1 MKNGLILSCL
11 AAVVV
16 LGFLNVA
23 ATDPNKIN
31 SKGQEPEKHWVDS
44 VFNAM
49 TEDERLGQLFVA
61 RAHSNLGPD
70 HVAAVKR
77 IIKTYHVGGLCFFQG
92 SPARQID
99 LINEYQ
105 SLNRHVPL
113 MISMDA
119 EWGVGMRMPKTT
131 ISFPRQLSLGAI
143 QDNRLIYE
151 MGEEV
156 ARQLRLI
163 GTHVNFA
170 PVADINNNAKNPVI
184 NDRSFG
190 ENRYN
195 VTVKSYMYMKGMQDN
210 GVMASGKHFPGHG
223 DTDVDSHHDLPV
235 IPHGRARLDS
245 IEFYPFRALVQHG
258 IGSIMVAHLD
268 MPAIAE
274 EGRPTSLSRNTISDL
289 LRNDM
294 GYEGLVFTDALEMQ
308 AVTKH
313 FKPGEVEVEALLA
326 GNDILLLPTDMGASV
341 RAIQAAIE
349 SGRLTRE
356 SLDARVKKVL
366 AAKFRLGLTG
376 FEPLGKEKILE
387 RLNSENA
394 LALKRKLIANSLT
407 LVRGED
413 GIIPFFDMKAEGLA
427 TVAIGA
433 SSKNAFQRRIDS
445 YLPVDHYQAGK
456 TMGMAERQALI
467 TKLKSK
473 KSVIVSLHNLSKF
486 ASKDFGL
493 TQGLK
498 AFVNELNE
506 HTRVILTVFGSPYSL
521 KYFDNIANVLVAY
534 EDSDEVQDIAAQGMF
549 GAFVI
554 SGRLPVTASE
564 GSRVNMGISTRKA
577 YRLGYGLPAEAGLNA
592 DTLKQIDRL
601 VQKAIDSRAT
611 PGAVVLVAKDG
622 KIVYH
627 KAYGHHTYARRRK
640 VRESDLFDLAS
651 ITKIAASTTALMKL
665 KFEGRVE
672 LDDPLK
678 LYLPE
683 LDGTNKADIILRDLL
698 AHESGL
704 RSWIPFYKNTVV
716 GSRRRRRPSG
726 KFYQST
732 QSDEFSIPVANRLF
746 LKTSYQDSIWRQ
758 IDDSELPNLG
768 RYRYSD
774 LGFYY
779 VAKVVQNITGQSLD
793 QYVADQIY
801 RQLDLSRTTFN
812 PWQKF
817 AKTEIVPTEVDRYF
831 RKQTVHGYVHD
842 MGAAMLGGVSGHA
855 GLFST
860 ANELAV
866 IMQMILQG
874 GQYGGHNFFSNEVV
888 KEFTTRYEGSTR
900 RGLGF
905 DMYELSTRRDPNMAV
920 EASTRTF
927 GHLGF
932 TGTSAWVDPK
942 EKIVYIFLSNRTY
955 PSMHNYRLNKL
966 NTRFE
971 VQSIIYRAL
980 EQKSE
985 EDVL

>member
-1 MKNGLILSCL
+1 MKYGLILSCL
-11 AAVVV
+11 SAAVV
-16 LGFLNVA
+16 LGFMNVA
-23 ATDPNKIN
+23 ATGPNKITN
-31 SKGQEPEKHWVDS
+31 QEQEQHWVDS

-49 TEDERLGQLFVA
+49 SEDERLGQLFVA

-70 HVAAVKR
+70 HVNAVKR

-92 SPARQID
+92 TPARQIQ

-105 SLNRHVPL
+105 ALNNHVPM

-119 EWGVGMRMPKTT
+119 EWGLGMRMPKTT
-131 ISFPRQLSLGAI
+131 ISFPRQLALGAI

-151 MGEEV
+151 MGAEV
-156 ARQLRLI
+156 ARQLKLV
-163 GTHVNFA
+163 GAHVNFA
-170 PVADINNNAKNPVI
+170 PVADINNNAANPVI

-223 DTDVDSHHDLPV
+223 DTDVDSHYDLPV
-235 IPHGRARLDS
+235 INHDRGRLDS

-258 IGSIMVAHLD
+258 IGSIMVAHLN

-274 EGRPTSLSRNTISDL
+274 EGRPTSLSNNTISKI
-289 LRNDM
+289 LREDM

-308 AVTKH
+308 AVTKK

-326 GNDILLLPTDMGASV
+326 GNDILLLPIDIGASV
-341 RAIQAAIE
+341 RAIRAALD
-349 SGRLTRE
+349 SGRLTWE
-356 SLDARVKKVL
+356 SLNVRVKKVL
-366 AAKFRLGLTG
+366 TAKYRLGLTDFAPLKTEQILG
-376 FEPLGKEKILE
+376 QLNAEPAE
-387 RLNSENA
+387 
-394 LALKRKLIANSLT
+394 ALKRKLIANSLT

-413 GIIPFFDMKAEGLA
+413 GIIPFFDMKADQLA
-427 TVAIGA
+427 TVAVGA
-433 SSKNAFQRRIDS
+433 SGKNTFQKRIDS
-445 YLPVDHYQAGK
+445 YLPIDHHQTGK
-456 TMGMAERQALI
+456 TLGPAQRQALI
-467 TKLKSK
+467 EKLKSK
-473 KSVIVSLHNLSKF
+473 KSVIVSVHNMSKY

-506 HTRVILTVFGSPYSL
+506 HTRVILTLFGSPYSL
-521 KYFDNIANVLVAY
+521 KYFDDIANVLVAY
-534 EDSDEVQDIAAQGMF
+534 EDSEEVQDITAQGLF

-554 SGRLPVTASE
+554 SGRLPVTASAA
-564 GSRVNMGISTRKA
+564 SRANMGVSTRKA
-577 YRLGYGLPAEAGLNA
+577 YRLGYGLPAETGLNA
-592 DTLKQIDRL
+592 DTLREIDKL
-601 VQKAIDSRAT
+601 VQKAINSRAT

-627 KAYGHHTYARRRK
+627 KAFGHHTYARRRK
-640 VRESDLFDLAS
+640 VQESDLFDLAS
-651 ITKIAASTTALMKL
+651 ITKIAASTVALMKL
-665 KFEGRVE
+665 NHEGKVE
-672 LDDPLK
+672 LDDPLQ

-698 AHESGL
+698 AHEAGL

-716 GSRRRRRPSG
+716 GSRRRRRPSS

-732 QSDEFSIPVANRLF
+732 PSEEFSIPVADRLF
-746 LKTSYQDSIWRQ
+746 LNTGYRDSIWQQ
-758 IDDSELPNLG
+758 IHDSELPNLG
-768 RYRYSD
+768 QYRYSD

-779 VAKVVQNITGQSLD
+779 VAKLVESITGQTLD
-793 QYVADQIY
+793 QYVSDHLYQP
-801 RQLDLSRTTFN
+801 LDLSRTTFN
-812 PWQKF
+812 PWKKY
-817 AKTEIVPTEVDRYF
+817 AKEEIIPTEVDRYF
-831 RKQTVHGYVHD
+831 RKQPVHGYVHD

-874 GQYGGHNFFSNEVV
+874 GQYGGHSFFSNEVIQ
-888 KEFTTRYEGSTR
+888 EFTTRYAGSTR

-905 DMYELSTRRDPNMAV
+905 DMYELSTSKDPNMAV
-920 EASTRTF
+920 AASTRTF

-966 NTRFE
+966 NTRYE
-971 VQSIIYRAL
+971 IQSVIYRAL
-980 EQKSE
+980 EQKSV

>member
-1 MKNGLILSCL
+1 MKYGLIISCL
-11 AAVVV
+11 SAVVV
-16 LGFLNVA
+16 LGLMNVA
-23 ATDPNKIN
+23 ATGPNKIN
-31 SKGQEPEKHWVDS
+31 DEKQEQLWVDS
-44 VFNAM
+44 VFNSM
-49 TEDERLGQLFVA
+49 SEEERLGQLFVA
-61 RAHSNLGPD
+61 RAHSNLGAD
-70 HVAAVKR
+70 HINAVKR

-92 SPARQID
+92 TPKRQIE

-105 SLNRHVPL
+105 ALNKHIPM

-119 EWGVGMRMPKTT
+119 EWGIGMRMPQTT
-131 ISFPRQLSLGAI
+131 ISFPRQLTLGAI

-151 MGEEV
+151 MGAEV
-156 ARQLRLI
+156 ARQLKLI
-163 GTHVNFA
+163 GAHVNFA
-170 PVADINNNAKNPVI
+170 PVADINNNAGNPVI

-223 DTDVDSHHDLPV
+223 DTDVDSHYDLPV
-235 IPHGRARLDS
+235 IAHDRSRLDS

-274 EGRPTSLSRNTISDL
+274 EGRPTSLSKNTISKL
-289 LRNDM
+289 LREDM

-308 AVTKH
+308 GVIKD
-313 FKPGEVEVEALLA
+313 FKPGEAEVEALLA
-326 GNDILLLPTDMGASV
+326 GNDILLLPIDIGASV
-341 RAIQAAIE
+341 RAIRAALD
-349 SGRLTRE
+349 SGRLTWE
-356 SLDARVKKVL
+356 SLNARVKKILV
-366 AAKFRLGLTG
+366 AKYRLGLTH
-376 FEPLGKEKILE
+376 FTPLDKEQILD
-387 RLNSENA
+387 RLNSEKA
-394 LALKRKLIANSLT
+394 QALKRKLIANSLT

-413 GIIPFFDMKAEGLA
+413 GIVPFFDMKGDELA
-427 TVAIGA
+427 TVAIG
-433 SSKNAFQRRIDS
+433 SSAKNTFQQRIDS
-445 YLPVDHYQAGK
+445 YLPVDHYQVGK
-456 TMGMAERQALI
+456 SLGTAERNALI
-467 TKLKSK
+467 EKLKSK
-473 KSVIVSLHNLSKF
+473 KSVIVSLHNMSKY
-486 ASKDFGL
+486 ASRDFGL

-498 AFVNELNE
+498 AFINELNE

-521 KYFDNIANVLVAY
+521 KYFDGIANVLVAY
-534 EDSDEVQDIAAQGMF
+534 EDSEEVQDIAAQGLF

-554 SGRLPVTASE
+554 SGRLPVTASAT
-564 GSRVNMGISTRKA
+564 SRVNMGVSTRKA

-592 DTLKQIDRL
+592 DTLRQIDGL

-627 KAYGHHTYARRRK
+627 KAFGHHTYARRRK
-640 VRESDLFDLAS
+640 VRETDLFDLAS
-651 ITKIAASTTALMKL
+651 ITKIAASTVALMKL
-665 KFEGRVE
+665 KHEGKVE

-698 AHESGL
+698 AHEAGL

-716 GSRRRRRPSG
+716 GSRRRRRPSP
-726 KFYQST
+726 KFYQT
-732 QSDEFSIPVANRLF
+732 AQSNEFAIPVADRLF
-746 LKTSYQDSIWRQ
+746 LSTSYRDSIWQQ
-758 IDDSELPNLG
+758 IHDSELPNLG
-768 RYRYSD
+768 YYRYSD

-779 VAKVVQNITGQSLD
+779 VAKIVESITGQSLD
-793 QYVADQIY
+793 QYVAEEIY
-801 RQLDLSRTTFN
+801 QKLDLSKTTFN
-812 PWQKF
+812 PWMKY
-817 AKTEIVPTEVDRYF
+817 AKKEIVPTEVDRYF
-831 RKQTVHGYVHD
+831 RKQTVHGFVHD

-855 GLFST
+855 GLFSN

-874 GQYGGHNFFSNEVV
+874 GQYGGHSFFSNEVV
-888 KEFTTRYEGSTR
+888 GEFTTRYPGSTR

-905 DMYELSTRRDPNMAV
+905 DMYELSTRKDPNLAV

-932 TGTSAWVDPK
+932 TGTSVWVDPQAK
-942 EKIVYIFLSNRTY
+942 MVYVFLSNRTF

-966 NTRFE
+966 NTRYE
-971 VQSIIYRAL
+971 VQSVIYRAL
-980 EQKSE
+980 EQKSA